1 MRGAAG
7 GEEVRY
13 RKWRAKREKGEER
26 DIKATGGGVEINIPD
41 ISRSGCDRR
50 RGLE

>member
-1 MRGAAG
+1 MSGAVG

-26 DIKATGGGVEINIPD
+26 DIKATGGVEINILD
-41 ISRSGCDRR
+41 ISCSGCDRR